1 MTQAGTLLASAL
13 LTVFSQVAY
22 AAEDAAFNPVE
33 MISAFEGTF
42 GVHPGL
48 RRNHAKGTCAVGE
61 FIGNADGAK
70 YSRSALFSGQTI
82 PVIARFSLDGG
93 NPQQSD
99 AAKAVQGMALEFKLP
114 GGGLQHMT
122 MINVPVFFATPEGL
136 RDLILALK
144 PDPATGAPNPEVFKA
159 FTAKHP
165 DFNPLGAA
173 IQGRNPFVGFDTSSY
188 NSLHAFWFVDKND
201 KKTLV
206 RWHFEPVDG
215 VKNLTDE
222 EASKAPADY
231 LEPALIARTQE
242 SPAKWDMYITLG
254 QPGDAEND
262 PSQVW
267 PADRQK
273 VKVGT
278 LAITQAMAQKDG
290 SCGPI
295 NFDPIVVADGIQITD
310 DPVLKARSSS
320 YAVSFGKRMSGQ

>member
-1 MTQAGTLLASAL
+1 MKQAGPLLVSVL
-13 LTVFSQVAY
+13 LSVLVPLAY
-22 AAEDAAFNPVE
+22 AAEEAPFDPVE
-33 MISAFEGTF
+33 MTSAFEGTF

-48 RRNHAKGTCAVGE
+48 RRNHVKGTCAVGE
-61 FIGNADGAK
+61 FIGSADGAK

-93 NPQQSD
+93 NPKQSD

-122 MINVPVFFATPEGL
+122 MVNVPVFFSTPEGF
-136 RDLILALK
+136 RDLVLALK
-144 PDPATGAPNPEVFKA
+144 PDPATGVPDPEVFKA
-159 FTAKHP
+159 FVGKHP

-173 IQGRNPFVGFDTSSY
+173 IQGRNPFVGYDTSYY
-188 NSLHAFWFVDKND
+188 NSLHAFWFLDKND

-222 EASKAPADY
+222 EAAKAPTDF
-231 LEPALIARTQE
+231 LEQGLIARTQK
-242 SPAKWDMYITLG
+242 SPAKWDMYITIG
-254 QPGDAEND
+254 QPGDAETD
-262 PSQVW
+262 PSQLW
-267 PADRQK
+267 PADREK

-310 DPVLKARSSS
+310 DPVLKARSAA